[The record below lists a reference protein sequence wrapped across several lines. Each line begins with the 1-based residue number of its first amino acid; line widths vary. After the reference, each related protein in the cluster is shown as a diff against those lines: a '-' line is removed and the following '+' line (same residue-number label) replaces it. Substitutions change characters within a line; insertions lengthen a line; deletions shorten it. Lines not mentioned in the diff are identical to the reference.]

1 MKKGDR
7 VSEYILEEPLG
18 RGGFGEVW
26 RARHHLWHDREVAV
40 KIPIRPEAV
49 RDLSNEGVI
58 QASLEHPGIAK
69 SLGMDTNADP
79 PYFVV
84 ELIDGESLRKILQE
98 RGKLPP
104 EEVRSILDQ
113 ILSVL
118 EYAHGRGVIHQDIK
132 PENILLTE
140 SGDVKLTDF
149 GLGQNVH
156 GESILLSMSLRT
168 EGAGPG
174 GTIGY
179 IAPEIRDQE
188 GPPDGRADL
197 YSVGIMLFELLTGRR
212 PAGGEVPSE
221 LEPGLPE
228 WCDRV
233 FRGLYTR
240 RESRFPDVVAVRAA
254 LENEPVTE
262 AAAATASPPPIP
274 IVTATSGPQVRPLVP
289 PAPDL
294 VPGDEACVILGVTA
308 DRLRAMVGSGE
319 LAPVSVN
326 GKLHYDRNSLGDA
339 REAMG
344 LPRTRSGPPPVPS
357 QALDDKFKFGT
368 RVDTNARAKKIRPKR
383 GAAQPVSAGLF
394 VRGLAAGIDL
404 WCVFWFSALVGS
416 FFFRGGPSLAFST
429 AFWFLLYSW
438 ISLAGSGR
446 TLGKLVLGI
455 RVTTPTGT
463 DVSPGRG
470 LLRCF
475 GLLLSVFTF
484 GAGFFI
490 IPFNPRKQGLHDY
503 LADTIVVYDRK

>member
-1 MKKGDR
+1 MIAVKKGDR

-84 ELIDGESLRKILQE
+84 ELIDGESLRKVLE
-98 RGKLPP
+98 TRGKLPP
-104 EEVRSILDQ
+104 GEARSILDQ

-118 EYAHGRGVIHQDIK
+118 EYAHSRGVIHQDIK

-179 IAPEIRDQE
+179 IAPEIRDHE

-197 YSVGIMLFELLTGRR
+197 YSVGILLFELLTGRR

-221 LEPGLPE
+221 LEPGLPA

-240 RESRFPDVVAVRAA
+240 REARFADVAAVRAA
-254 LENEPVTE
+254 LEESVG
-262 AAAATASPPPIP
+262 ASPPPLP
-274 IVTATSGPQVRPLVP
+274 PVTASSGPQVSPLVP

-294 VPGDEACVILGVTA
+294 VPGDEACTILGVTA
-308 DRLRAMVGSGE
+308 DRLRALVGSGE
-319 LAPVSVN
+319 LQPVSVN
-326 GKLHYDRNSLGDA
+326 GKLHYDRQSLADA

-344 LPRTRSGPPPVPS
+344 LPRARSGPPPVPIE
-357 QALDDKFKFGT
+357 AADANLKFGT
-368 RVDTNARAKKIRPKR
+368 RVETAPRSKSVGPKR
-383 GAAQPVSAGLF
+383 GAAKAVPAGLF
-394 VRGLAAGIDL
+394 VRGLAAGIDI
-404 WCVFWFSALVGS
+404 WCVFWFSALIGS
-416 FFFRGGPSLAFST
+416 FLFRGGPSLLFST
-429 AFWFLLYSW
+429 VFWYLLYSW

-455 RVTTPTGT
+455 RVSTPQGT
-463 DVSPGRG
+463 EVSPGRG
-470 LLRCF
+470 MLRSF
-475 GLLLSVFTF
+475 GLLLSVVTF
-484 GAGFFI
+484 GAGFLI
-490 IPFNPRKQGLHDY
+490 IPFNPRKQALHDY
-503 LADTIVVYDRK
+503 LADTIVIYDRK